1 VAEFGERF
9 FREIVSRDRKD
20 ITIPRRYFDKSIVP
34 DIGSNHVPPCG
45 ASSPGPMSL
54 KRAI

>member
-1 VAEFGERF
+1 MAEFGERF

-34 DIGSNHVPPCG
+34 DIGSKPVREVTTEDV
-45 ASSPGPMSL
+45 
-54 KRAI
+54 RAII